1 MQKKFWQYLAS
12 LFAALGLTLS
22 LAACTPSPDQTLPS
36 PEETTK
42 SSTDYLASE
51 GREETIANAY
61 DRAER
66 KISRAL
72 DAGTLTANDA
82 DFGKDK
88 IKGRKSITI
97 SQVDGS
103 EFVIEGPFK
112 GTSLWVLTYDG
123 KSSTN
128 GNDLPT
134 AEDIRDHDVAALN
147 ALEEFLADI
156 G

>member
-1 MQKKFWQYLAS
+1 VKKLLGIVTA
-12 LFAALGLTLS
+12 AALILG
-22 LAACTPSPDQTLPS
+22 LAACTASPDQTLPS
-36 PEETTK
+36 PEEITM
-42 SSTDYLASE
+42 SSTDYLSST
-51 GREETIANAY
+51 GREETISDVY

-72 DAGTLTANDA
+72 DAGTLTANNA
-82 DFGKDK
+82 GFGEDK
-88 IKGRKSITI
+88 LEGRKSITI
-97 SQVDGS
+97 SQIDGS

-112 GTSLWVLTYDG
+112 GTSLWVITYDG

-147 ALEEFLADI
+147 ALEGFLADI